1 MKFSIVTPTYNRAHT
16 IERAIKS
23 MQSQSYNNWEMII
36 CDDGSTDNTE
46 EILQPYLENDCRIKY
61 IKAKQNGGVGKAR
74 NIGFRNISHDTD
86 WVGFLDS
93 DDIFVNNALELML
106 KKIKEFPG
114 IKQFAFSTQHQDGT
128 LGCSIKYDDFLG
140 NFNTVLGENDDVS
153 GEFNV
158 LLHKSII
165 DNGFHFEESVN
176 GYEWIAWL
184 RLSKKGIKILYTNT
198 VTRIYITEGESL
210 IRNKSKNLEY
220 YKNSHKALT
229 ILLTEF
235 GDDIKKANK
244 KTYSKYI
251 SWSGLASIK
260 LGQRYEG
267 LKLTVYSIMT
277 NPLEIRNLRNIAIYL
292 GLIK

>member
-1 MKFSIVTPTYNRAHT
+1 MKFSIITPTYNRAHT

-23 MQSQSYNNWEMII
+23 MKEQTYENWEMII
-36 CDDGSTDNTE
+36 SDDGSTDNTE
-46 EILQPYLENDCRIKY
+46 ELLKKYLREDSRIKY
-61 IKAKQNGGVGKAR
+61 IKAEKNGGVGKAR
-74 NIGFRNISHDTD
+74 NIGFQNISDNTD
-86 WVGFLDS
+86 WIGFLDS
-93 DDIFVNNALELML
+93 DDIFVDNALELMK
-106 KKIKEFPG
+106 KKIEEFPD
-114 IKQFAFSTQHQDGT
+114 IKQFAFSTRFQDGRFGST
-128 LGCSIKYDDFLG
+128 IKYDNFLG
-140 NFNTVLGENDDVS
+140 DYNTVLGQNNDVS

-158 LLHKSII
+158 LLNKSII

-184 RLSKKGIKILYTNT
+184 RLSKKGIYILYTNT

-235 GDDIKKANK
+235 GDDLKKANQ

-251 SWSGLASIK
+251 SWYGLASIK
-260 LGQRYEG
+260 LGRRYEG
-267 LKLTVYSIMT
+267 LKFTVYSIMT
-277 NPLEIRNLRNIAIYL
+277 NPFEIRNLRNIAVYL